1 MYIYY
6 INIYFD
12 IYKILIKIFKD
23 ISNTINS
30 QASIINILRS
40 NLDINIKI
48 RNEALLTTI
57 EKANPNLDE
66 KVVKALELVD
76 YYQHGKSIDDYYE
89 NYTIDH
95 LNELE
100 ELLKYFNIFDL
111 KQIQKDIM
119 NWIDL
124 LLSKE

>member
-66 KVVKALELVD
+66 KVVKALEMAD
-76 YYQHGKSIDDYYE
+76 YYQHGTSINDYYE
-89 NYTIDH
+89 NYSMDH
-95 LNELE
+95 LDELE
-100 ELLKYFNIFDL
+100 ELLKYFHIFDM
-111 KQIQKDIM
+111 KQIQNNIM
-119 NWIDL
+119 NWVDL
-124 LLSKE
+124 LISKE